1 MLNMWI
7 KQTPQEEPRR
17 PSLAGVPLSDL
28 GSQLEDL
35 FTHVMRCERWARFD
49 DRLDLAF
56 TVDRLRPDR
65 RPQGEVSGGA
75 R

>member
-1 MLNMWI
+1 MLPMWI
-7 KQTPQEEPRR
+7 RTTAREPRP
-17 PSLAGVPLSDL
+17 PSPAAGPVVSDL

-56 TVDRLRPDR
+56 AVERPR
-65 RPQGEVSGGA
+65 RPV
-75 R
+75 RR

>member
-1 MLNMWI
+1 MS
-7 KQTPQEEPRR
+7 Q
-17 PSLAGVPLSDL
+17 LSDL

-56 TVDRLRPDR
+56 AVERSRPTRL
-65 RPQGEVSGGA
+65 SGG

>member
-1 MLNMWI
+1 M
-7 KQTPQEEPRR
+7 
-17 PSLAGVPLSDL
+17 SGVAQISDL

-35 FTHVMRCERWARFD
+35 LMHVVRCEKWARFD

-56 TVDRLRPDR
+56 AVERLRPAPRIR
-65 RPQGEVSGGA
+65 R

>member
-1 MLNMWI
+1 MLLMWI
-7 KQTPQEEPRR
+7 KQTPSEPRR
-17 PSLAGVPLSDL
+17 PSLAGVSQLSDL

-56 TVDRLRPDR
+56 AVERSRPTRL
-65 RPQGEVSGGA
+65 SGG

>member
-1 MLNMWI
+1 MWFMWI
-7 KQTPQEEPRR
+7 RNAAHEPRL
-17 PSLAGVPLSDL
+17 PSPAAGPVFSDL

-56 TVDRLRPDR
+56 AVERLRPR
-65 RPQGEVSGGA
+65 RLG
-75 R
+75 RR

>member
-1 MLNMWI
+1 MGRMWI
-7 KQTPQEEPRR
+7 SERLSQPR
-17 PSLAGVPLSDL
+17 PKPLTGLQLSDL

-35 FTHVMRCERWARFD
+35 VTHVMRCERWARFD

-56 TVDRLRPDR
+56 AVERVRPAR
-65 RPQGEVSGGA
+65 RPEG